1 MDQEVNNT
9 SFLQS
14 QTFKRL
20 LLTQKYIFLKKCITL
35 DILLPSNR
43 KKGIDFDLLLI
54 QQKRKLH
61 NQLKEIEAKTKNNN
75 YLFNQLT
82 NKQKSFLNKACF
94 KQKFHYKRKVTWLFN
109 KQKEDRKL
117 YKLNERK
124 FYPKN
129 KSIKNKKDR
138 QRYLIR
144 KKNKESKSTKETVL
158 NKSDVVLNNYD
169 IELLSLGPQFIPT
182 PKWESKIILK
192 EKV

>member
-9 SFLQS
+9 SCLQS

-75 YLFNQLT
+75 YLFKLCYNLFT
-82 NKQKSFLNKACF
+82 FG
-94 KQKFHYKRKVTWLFN
+94 VTKKLVLFSA
-109 KQKEDRKL
+109 L
-117 YKLNERK
+117 CLA
-124 FYPKN
+124 
-129 KSIKNKKDR
+129 
-138 QRYLIR
+138 
-144 KKNKESKSTKETVL
+144 V
-158 NKSDVVLNNYD
+158 
-169 IELLSLGPQFIPT
+169 
-182 PKWESKIILK
+182 
-192 EKV
+192 